1 MGSFQ
6 DIQGATEWQK
16 AESRKFKKD
25 LHVHSFQILQKSTKE
40 GRIYEKP

>member
-16 AESRKFKKD
+16 AESRKFTKD
-25 LHVHSFQILQKSTKE
+25 LHVQFSHFAE
-40 GRIYEKP
+40 MNERGRNI